1 MSVIN
6 EIKKMVKYLL
16 GKVVELKDMEPKDAM
31 LGKVVI
37 DIHKKKKKSEFVLVP
52 LYALKQLHAIDRD
65 NAVQA
70 TEKRAAL
77 LMENKARLLK
87 KKDMTRE
94 VLNEY
99 LKSVSWIKVV
109 KENDNS
115 YIAYEGNGRLVAM
128 KKVFSP
134 EDEIMVEVEEYIVS
148 NYPKILRRMNRV
160 QKMNGLI

>member
-1 MSVIN
+1 MIFE
-6 EIKKMVKYLL
+6 EIRKMVKYLL
-16 GKVVELKDMEPKDAM
+16 GKVVEIKDMEPKDAM

-37 DIHKKKKKSEFVLVP
+37 DIHKKKKKSEFIIVP
-52 LYALKQLHAIDRD
+52 LSSIKQLHAIDRE
-65 NAVQA
+65 NAIQA
-70 TEKRAAL
+70 TEKRAKVL
-77 LMENKARLLK
+77 RDNKETLLK
-87 KKDMTRE
+87 TKKMTRE

-128 KKVFSP
+128 NKVFSP
-134 EDEIMVEVEEYIVS
+134 EDKIMVEVEEYIVN

-160 QKMNGLI
+160 RRMNGLL

>member
-1 MSVIN
+1 MIIS

-16 GKVVELKDMEPKDAM
+16 GKVVEIKDMEPKDAM

-37 DIHKKKKKSEFVLVP
+37 DIHKKKKSSNFILVP
-52 LYALKQLHAIDRD
+52 LYSLKRTHAIDRD

-70 TEKRAAL
+70 TEKRVKVL
-77 LMENKARLLK
+77 EENKKILI
-87 KKDMTRE
+87 KDKNMTRE

-109 KENDNS
+109 KEDADS

-128 KKVFSP
+128 MKVFSP
-134 EDEIMVEVEEYIVS
+134 EDEIMVEVEEYVVS

-160 QKMNGLI
+160 RKMNGLL

>member
-1 MSVIN
+1 MLIN

-16 GKVVELKDMEPKDAM
+16 GKVVEIKDMEPKDAM
-31 LGKVVI
+31 LAKVVI
-37 DIHKKKKKSEFVLVP
+37 DVHKKKKSSNFVLVP
-52 LYALKQLHAIDRD
+52 LYSLKQLHAIDRD
-65 NAVQA
+65 NALQA
-70 TEKRAAL
+70 TEKRVKVL
-77 LMENKARLLK
+77 QDNKKKLLK

-109 KENDNS
+109 KENDDS

-128 KKVFSP
+128 MKVFSP
-134 EDEIMVEVEEYIVS
+134 EDNIMVEVEEYIVS

-160 QKMNGLI
+160 REMNSLL

>member
-1 MSVIN
+1 MIIS

-16 GKVVELKDMEPKDAM
+16 GKVVEIKDMEPKDAM

-37 DIHKKKKKSEFVLVP
+37 DIHKKKKSSNFILVP
-52 LYALKQLHAIDRD
+52 LYSLKQPHAIDRD

-70 TEKRAAL
+70 TEKRVKVL
-77 LMENKARLLK
+77 EENKKILI
-87 KKDMTRE
+87 KDKNMTRE

-109 KENDNS
+109 KEDADS

-128 KKVFSP
+128 MKVFSP
-134 EDEIMVEVEEYIVS
+134 EDEIMVEVEEYVVS

-160 QKMNGLI
+160 RKMNGLL